1 LEVIS
6 PIVEIALFKEGNP
19 VYPCQTIHTLH
30 LGGNPMSLNQLH
42 TAITAKVWKAI
53 AQSQIDISGLAREDV
68 DKLVDLVV
76 DAALEE
82 VDGQLEQVSIP
93 AEAPSVDLDA
103 GDEDDEEVLWTGRPF
118 MSLTVT
124 YMITSERVRI
134 SEGLL
139 GKERTDVELVRIQSM
154 DHKQSLTDRAINVGD
169 IYIISHDP
177 QHPEF
182 TLENIKDPQGVHE
195 ILRRAVLKAREKYR
209 LSYREEM

>member
-1 LEVIS
+1 
-6 PIVEIALFKEGNP
+6 
-19 VYPCQTIHTLH
+19 
-30 LGGNPMSLNQLH
+30 MSVNQLH
-42 TAITAKVWKAI
+42 ATIAANVWKAI
-53 AQSQIDISGLAREDV
+53 AQSHIDISGMDREDV

-82 VDGQLEQVSIP
+82 VDAQLDQLNIQP
-93 AEAPSVDLDA
+93 EALPDNLED
-103 GDEDDEEVLWTGRPF
+103 DDEEILWEGRPF

-124 YMITSERVRI
+124 YMITSERIRI

-139 GKERTDVELVRIQSM
+139 GKERTDIELVRVQSM

-169 IYIISHDP
+169 IYITSHDP
-177 QHPEF
+177 HRPTL
-182 TLENIKDPQGVHE
+182 TLENIKDPQAVHE